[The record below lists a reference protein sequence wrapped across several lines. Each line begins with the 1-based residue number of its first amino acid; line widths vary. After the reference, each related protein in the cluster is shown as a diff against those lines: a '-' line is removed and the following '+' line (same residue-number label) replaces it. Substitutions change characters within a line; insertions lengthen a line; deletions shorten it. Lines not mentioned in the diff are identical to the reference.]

1 MNCRT
6 VNGTPKVS
14 DSESVMSGWI
24 TACDKKSG
32 CFPANLIKVKVIHVM
47 DRPRILV
54 IDDDSNLSRTLADI
68 LRVKGY
74 EAVSAANGAEALA
87 LLRENPVNLALI
99 DIGLPDISGVEV
111 LKRIKADYP
120 STEAIILT
128 GNASLDSAI
137 EAANSG
143 AFSYLV
149 KPYDIEQLML
159 NIRRG
164 IEKRQAEEDRERLI
178 LELRAALAKVKQL
191 EGIIPICSYC
201 KKIRDDQESW
211 QQLESYITEHSE
223 ALFSHGICPEC
234 YIKVTNETLEELER
248 ERQP

>member
-1 MNCRT
+1 MDIPN
-6 VNGTPKVS
+6 
-14 DSESVMSGWI
+14 I
-24 TACDKKSG
+24 
-32 CFPANLIKVKVIHVM
+32 LI
-47 DRPRILV
+47 
-54 IDDDSNLSRTLADI
+54 IDDDPNLRKTLADI
-68 LRVKGY
+68 LRLKGY
-74 EAVSAANGAEALA
+74 ETVSAANGTDALT

-128 GNASLDSAI
+128 GNATLDSAI

-159 NIRRG
+159 NIRRA
-164 IEKRQAEEDRERLI
+164 IEKLQTEADRVRLI

-234 YIKVTNETLEELER
+234 FIKVTDEALKEIAKVK
-248 ERQP
+248 QS

>member
-1 MNCRT
+1 MGKRGMEMDIPN
-6 VNGTPKVS
+6 
-14 DSESVMSGWI
+14 I
-24 TACDKKSG
+24 
-32 CFPANLIKVKVIHVM
+32 LI
-47 DRPRILV
+47 
-54 IDDDSNLSRTLADI
+54 IDDDPNLRKTLADI
-68 LRVKGY
+68 MRLKGY
-74 EAVSAANGAEALA
+74 ETVSAANGTDALT

-111 LKRIKADYP
+111 LKKIKIDYP
-120 STEAIILT
+120 STEVIILT
-128 GNASLDSAI
+128 GNATLDSAI

-159 NIRRG
+159 NIRRA
-164 IEKRQAEEDRERLI
+164 IEKLQTEADRVRLI

-234 YIKVTNETLEELER
+234 FIKVTDETLKEIAKVK
-248 ERQP
+248 QS

>member
-1 MNCRT
+1 MDI
-6 VNGTPKVS
+6 P
-14 DSESVMSGWI
+14 I
-24 TACDKKSG
+24 I
-32 CFPANLIKVKVIHVM
+32 LI
-47 DRPRILV
+47 
-54 IDDDSNLSRTLADI
+54 IDDDPNLSRTLADI
-68 LRVKGY
+68 LRHKGY
-74 EAVSAANGAEALA
+74 EAVSAANGTDALT
-87 LLRENPVNLALI
+87 LLRKNPVNLALI
-99 DIGLPDISGVEV
+99 DIGLPDISGVEL

-137 EAANSG
+137 EAANRG

-159 NIRRG
+159 NIRRA
-164 IEKRQAEEDRERLI
+164 IEKRQVEEDRERLI

-211 QQLESYITEHSE
+211 QQLESYISEHSE

-234 YIKVTNETLEELER
+234 FIKVTNEALEEFDGEK
-248 ERQP
+248 QS